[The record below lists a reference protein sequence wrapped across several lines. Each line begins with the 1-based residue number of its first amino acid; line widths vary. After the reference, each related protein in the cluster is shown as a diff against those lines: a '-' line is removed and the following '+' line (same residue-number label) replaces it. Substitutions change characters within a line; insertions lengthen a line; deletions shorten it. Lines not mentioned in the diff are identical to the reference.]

1 MGAETEIVLHPF
13 TWGEIDEV
21 KLSEERQI
29 FQHKSEARC
38 RGFVKAYV
46 VAATQQNTYIFLSTC
61 FTREQIVSRDE
72 TEQISSLDAVIE
84 RVQNEPRYRIRPK
97 FKILLRLSAL
107 IIFGAQSLLENVN
120 FSPLTPSTL
129 IGLRPVCSCTIGS
142 FQFTSSSPPNSLL
155 GSALRCFQINSKRK
169 FLCA

>member
-21 KLSEERQI
+21 KLSEERQN
-29 FQHKSEARC
+29 FQHKAEARC

-46 VAATQQNTYIFLSTC
+46 FLTTHQNTHLFMSTC

-72 TEQISSLDAVIE
+72 TEQISSLDTVIE

-107 IIFGAQSLLENVN
+107 IIFGAQSRLENVN
-120 FSPLTPSTL
+120 FSPLTPTTL

-155 GSALRCFQINSKRK
+155 GSALRCFSDK
-169 FLCA
+169 FQKEIFCA

>member
-1 MGAETEIVLHPF
+1 MEIVISPAIGIKQTKLR
-13 TWGEIDEV
+13 
-21 KLSEERQI
+21 LSEERQI
-29 FQHKSEARC
+29 FQAQIRSSMPRVCEM
-38 RGFVKAYV
+38 YV

-72 TEQISSLDAVIE
+72 TEQISSLDVDIK

-107 IIFGAQSLLENVN
+107 IIFGAQSRLENVN
-120 FSPLTPSTL
+120 FSPLAPTTL
-129 IGLRPVCSCTIGS
+129 IGLRPVCSCSIGS

-155 GSALRCFQINSKRK
+155 GSALRCFQINSRRNS
-169 FLCA
+169 FCA